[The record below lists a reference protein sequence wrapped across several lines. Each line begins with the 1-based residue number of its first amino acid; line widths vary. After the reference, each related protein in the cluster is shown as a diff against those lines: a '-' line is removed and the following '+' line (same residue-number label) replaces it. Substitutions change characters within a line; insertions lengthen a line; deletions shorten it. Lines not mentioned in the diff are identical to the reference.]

1 MGLPPA
7 ERKKHAKGNYFLA
20 GCVVNLVVPN
30 QMAMGLNTTDADNIN
45 VTVKDLELW
54 VWAFKKSDN
63 VVINLNPKVQNVQSC
78 KIITRSD

>member
-1 MGLPPA
+1 
-7 ERKKHAKGNYFLA
+7 
-20 GCVVNLVVPN
+20 
-30 QMAMGLNTTDADNIN
+30 MAMGLNTTDADNIN